1 MEVCSWGTSVWR
13 RIDVLTVQV
22 IMTIGGPGPRG
33 GDDVNVSSGRM
44 GDGKGESWGHGVG
57 CWGLSAGL

>member
-1 MEVCSWGTSVWR
+1 M
-13 RIDVLTVQV
+13 LTVQV

-44 GDGKGESWGHGVG
+44 GDGKGVVGAWG
-57 CWGLSAGL
+57 GLLGAVCRVLRGLG